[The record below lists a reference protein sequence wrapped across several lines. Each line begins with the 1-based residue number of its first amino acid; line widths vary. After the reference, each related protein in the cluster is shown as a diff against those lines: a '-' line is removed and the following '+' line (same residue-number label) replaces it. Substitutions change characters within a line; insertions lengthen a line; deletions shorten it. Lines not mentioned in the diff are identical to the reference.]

1 MSLITNY
8 LLIFICLIIN
18 NLSIASDAIKT
29 KLDTNQN
36 VSTKILKNGMKI
48 IVKTDSRSPIFVSQ
62 IWYKVGSSYETN
74 GITGISHMLEH
85 MMFKESK
92 NLKDGEF
99 TKIIDTNGGVQNA
112 FTAQDF
118 TAYYEVLRNDK
129 LSLALKLEAERMR
142 NLTLNEKAF
151 EKEKQVVLEERRM
164 RVDDKPYS
172 HLYERLLA
180 ASYISNPYHHPVI
193 GWPEDIKQYN
203 IDNIKSWYNK
213 WYHPN
218 NAVLVVVGDVNPK
231 KVFNLAEKYF
241 GKIPKK
247 TPPKLKTRTEIK
259 PLGRKEITAK
269 LNAKVPMLMMSFLT
283 PNLTNI
289 TDNNLNSSS
298 NLNKIQ
304 NFKEALSLEI
314 IAALLSND
322 NSSRLPKNLVRDLKI
337 ATSAGAEYDSFGLHK
352 SLFIL
357 HGIPNANIDIKKLEK
372 ALLTELNIF
381 KTNKVSTKEL
391 TKIQN
396 QIIASKVYGEDDI
409 SNQAIQIGSLESIN
423 ISWKFYD
430 IYLQE
435 LQKITADNI
444 LATAKK
450 YFIED
455 NLTVAYLNPVNDKT
469 KL

>member
-1 MSLITNY
+1 M
-8 LLIFICLIIN
+8 
-18 NLSIASDAIKT
+18 
-29 KLDTNQN
+29 
-36 VSTKILKNGMKI
+36 
-48 IVKTDSRSPIFVSQ
+48 
-62 IWYKVGSSYETN
+62 
-74 GITGISHMLEH
+74 
-85 MMFKESK
+85 
-92 NLKDGEF
+92 
-99 TKIIDTNGGVQNA
+99 QNA